1 MFHTVGLRMPQR
13 SVQNLRFGQSTSTV
27 EDQLQTLRQNGQ
39 KIQGWSLLY
48 VPGEGRITQG
58 EDPELGCFRLFETTT
73 GPKKEYSLEVGD
85 AWQTNKMPLTQEQ
98 YDAIRTN
105 CLRDIAAEKIG
116 LQYGLEGLFGLTKL
130 LGELKT
136 RLQTKPVKLQTV
148 PANSVHIEGIMP
160 DITAAKVAT
169 LRDGTQV
176 TLMVRDKASLPVE
189 YFVGLEK
196 PGFRGQIIA
205 ASEPEEQQVFK
216 SIFEDLKC

>member
-1 MFHTVGLRMPQR
+1 
-13 SVQNLRFGQSTSTV
+13 
-27 EDQLQTLRQNGQ
+27 
-39 KIQGWSLLY
+39 
-48 VPGEGRITQG
+48 
-58 EDPELGCFRLFETTT
+58 
-73 GPKKEYSLEVGD
+73 
-85 AWQTNKMPLTQEQ
+85 
-98 YDAIRTN
+98 
-105 CLRDIAAEKIG
+105 
-116 LQYGLEGLFGLTKL
+116 
-130 LGELKT
+130 
-136 RLQTKPVKLQTV
+136 
-148 PANSVHIEGIMP
+148 MP